1 MSRQRHSGLSSR
13 AIIGAFFLAL
23 EQRGSMWTDPLMMK
37 TMSDQA
43 SEEYKWLG
51 MAPMMR
57 EWIGGRQAKGL
68 RENGFTVENKKF
80 EATLEVSVDD
90 IRRDKTDQIMLRVRD
105 LARRT
110 ADHPAKLMSDLLLT
124 AETALCY
131 DGQAFFDTDHSEG
144 DSGTISDDLSFD
156 IDVDGA
162 SVPSAEQGTT
172 TAPGV
177 GVMELAILN
186 AIQAMFGFKDDQG
199 EPLNQGATDFMVMV
213 PVPFWTRALAALR
226 APVTGQGRTNT
237 LVAADGFNINL
248 QVNPRLTWTTKFAV
262 FRTDAETKPFFWQEE
277 LPVEIAAV
285 AEGSEL
291 EFDEDIHRYG
301 VKAINNVGFGFWQH
315 ACLTTLV

>member
-144 DSGTISDDLSFD
+144 DSGTISNDLSFD

>member
-1 MSRQRHSGLSSR
+1 
-13 AIIGAFFLAL
+13 
-23 EQRGSMWTDPLMMK
+23 MWTDPLMMK

-144 DSGTISDDLSFD
+144 DSGTISNDLSFD